1 MARREDL
8 DETLDPSQDPRI
20 LPTME
25 SHKSLTESLFDFL
38 EMARTEANALLIGR
52 EFLSADSWV
61 LGGLTLGERAGVS
74 E

>member
-1 MARREDL
+1 
-8 DETLDPSQDPRI
+8 
-20 LPTME
+20 ME